1 MAGKI
6 LIVDDDSDTIN
17 FLKLLLTRQ
26 GYEVV
31 VAYNGMKALEL
42 AHSEAP
48 DLIVL
53 DVMMP
58 DLDGYEV
65 ARNLRG
71 HPETALTPILM
82 FTAKNKIED
91 KLSGFESG
99 VDIYLTKPIHPV
111 ELQANI
117 KSLMSQRKIRTS
129 SLKDK
134 GYIVGV
140 AAAKGGLGVS
150 TVALNLAITYQQK
163 YKVKVIAA
171 ELKPGQGFW
180 AQELGVANPDG
191 LVNLLRAA
199 PPEITAATVEKQ
211 LQSSTW
217 GIRMLLASTKTS
229 DVQYM
234 ISTVQYEAILQGL
247 AELSPLVVLDIGTNF
262 LPAFERVADLCQEM
276 ILVLEP
282 QPSAAKRTRELI
294 DELRVKNYGSS
305 KVLTVVTLN
314 HTRADMVLSVSQ
326 TEDILGHR
334 VALGFP
340 PANEQVHHASLRNL
354 PLIMV
359 QPEGLSAQQYIKL
372 AEHLAHRVPQ

>member
-134 GYIVGV
+134 GYLVGV

-163 YKVKVIAA
+163 FKVKVIAA
-171 ELKPGQGFW
+171 EMKPGQGCW
-180 AQELGVANPDG
+180 AQELGITNPDG
-191 LVNLLRAA
+191 LANLLRSSATD
-199 PPEITAATVEKQ
+199 ITATAVEKQ
-211 LQSSTW
+211 LQASTW
-217 GIRMLLASTKTS
+217 GIRMLLASNKTS

-234 ISTVQYEAILQGL
+234 LSTVQYEVILQKL
-247 AELSPLVVLDIGTNF
+247 VELSPLVILDIGTNF

-305 KVLTVVTLN
+305 KVLTIVTLN

-334 VALGFP
+334 IALGFP
-340 PANEQVHHASLRNL
+340 PANEQVHHASLRNM

-359 QPEGLSAQQYIKL
+359 QPEGLSAQQYVKL

>member
-26 GYEVV
+26 GYEVL

-42 AHSEAP
+42 AHSHSP

-65 ARNLRG
+65 ARSLRG

-140 AAAKGGLGVS
+140 TAAKGGLGVS

-163 YKVKVIAA
+163 YKVKVIGA
-171 ELKPGQGFW
+171 EMKPGQGSW
-180 AQELGVANPDG
+180 AQELGVTNPDG
-191 LVNLLRAA
+191 LVNLLRST
-199 PPEITAATVEKQ
+199 PPEITPGAVEKQ
-211 LQSSTW
+211 LQISTW

-229 DVQYM
+229 DVQYLM
-234 ISTVQYEAILQGL
+234 ATVQYEAILQGL

-262 LPAFERVADLCQEM
+262 LPAFDRIVDLCQE
-276 ILVLEP
+276 IVLVVEP
-282 QPSAAKRTRELI
+282 QPGATKRTRELI
-294 DELRVKNYGSS
+294 DELRVKGYGSS

-326 TEDILGHR
+326 IEEILGHK

-340 PANEQVHHASLRNL
+340 PANEQVHHASLRCL

-359 QPEGLSAQQYIKL
+359 QPEGLSAQQFTKL

>member
-26 GYEVV
+26 GYTVV

-140 AAAKGGLGVS
+140 AAGKGGLGVS

-171 ELKPGQGFW
+171 EMRPGQGFW
-180 AQELGVANPDG
+180 AQELGVTNPDG
-191 LVNLLRAA
+191 LVNLLRAS
-199 PPEITAATVEKQ
+199 PTEITPGVVEKQ
-211 LQSSTW
+211 LQASTW
-217 GIRMLLASTKTS
+217 GIRMLLASTRTN

-234 ISTVQYEAILQGL
+234 TSTAQYESILQSL
-247 AELSPLVVLDIGTNF
+247 AELAPLVILDIGTNF

-282 QPSAAKRTRELI
+282 QPSSAKRTRELI

-334 VALGFP
+334 IALGFP
-340 PANEQVHHASLRNL
+340 PANEQIHHASLRNL